1 VPPVTTTQY
10 SAWIFLGLVSLLGA
24 VTFVILMY
32 GNKHTFDRNTDKF
45 LRRQK
50 LVSRITDIHHLRI
63 YKEKIEGKTMCF
75 LAVVFNTRKPYLLG
89 HQPLPGEELTD
100 VARRIASYLNLEVVN
115 EI

>member
-1 VPPVTTTQY
+1 
-10 SAWIFLGLVSLLGA
+10 
-24 VTFVILMY
+24 MY